1 MRILVFF
8 IFMLGCTISG
18 EAQSYFPI
26 KVNKKWGLMKANGS
40 IFLPASYDAIGE
52 FQRFGYAIIQR
63 NGKVGLLN
71 QAGKEIIAPYYDDLQ
86 VLDSNLIAVMDQAAW
101 QVINLAGEIIL
112 AKGYERARVW
122 EGGFISFRKNRRW
135 GLANQAGNII
145 CPTVYDGMELLHLG
159 FFKTRKGDQYGL
171 IDVQGKEILP
181 CAYEA
186 IEYDQEQ
193 LFFFKKEKYWGA
205 VNAKGKLLIKAQF
218 NSFQRLSKDFLQLFR
233 KKKKYLYGTRAG
245 RVLTKGEFDHFYNF
259 SPAGVLCKKNR
270 KLGLLN
276 SDGRLCLPVEY
287 DEIQDCGAGFFRVRK
302 EGQWGVVNAQH
313 EFVIPSTYDYIAPVN
328 HQLCMVK
335 KEAHFGL
342 LNFAGDVLVPVAYDR
357 IVFEDQRVKAYQG
370 ERLQVF
376 YFDEKGDLRKEQDL
390 QNHFSIRIAG
400 TASTRTSF
408 VADTTPVMK
417 KFEWFYA
424 PQSDKWGLRRLD
436 NGVVQIK
443 PSFDQVIPMPAYGL
457 TIVGIEKLNA
467 IDFDRTTFRFE
478 MVYGV
483 VNHEIGKLVTKV
495 NLLDIRLTDFEKGHP
510 TARIIFE
517 TGRHGLMT
525 RHPIGKIVQKDF
537 AYIGAFKDGLARMS
551 IRGKLAGS
559 LNAKQYGLEKL
570 EDYLNEILSANYRVD
585 YTLHDR
591 FFARDAKLTCVDC
604 SFGYLDTSGKI
615 IIPTEYRFARDFVN
629 EIGIVA
635 QAGKWGVRGKQN
647 ETILP
652 CTYDGI
658 SFLENTKQQILKLD
672 QQHKRYGLLDTLG
685 NMRIKLLYDEIDQ
698 FSENLLAVKKQG
710 LWGFVDQRG
719 KLIVP
724 CQYRAVRAFQEG
736 FAAVK
741 KSNKWGV
748 IDRTGRIWIDFEYTR
763 IGDMQEGLIWAQL
776 PGKVR
781 YFDTQGN
788 VIIRRDFERATNF
801 SGGVARVYQDGKYGL
816 IDSQGAFVL
825 RPKYSHIAPFNT
837 QGLAVVRYGKERI
850 RYGLINREGELV
862 TRRDFKKI
870 RGFKEGLA
878 AVKYRD
884 GYGFINE
891 QGDLVIPPIYTRV
904 SDFSEGRATVQRKGK
919 CGYIDQMGEE
929 VIRLDFSKCLDFTD
943 GKAVVYK
950 GYRKGGIIDRNGAYI
965 IEPEVNRLLEF
976 SDGRGLVRNPNY
988 QFYYITDEAKQHQAT
1003 TYQQAGKFQHGVAAV
1018 QMNNR
1023 WGIINQKGITI
1034 VPPKFDE
1041 IAIFQNGYAKVAM
1054 KQFSGL
1060 SNLRGEIIVPT
1071 NFEYISYAG
1080 EGLFRVEQGDKMGY
1094 FDFNGKWVWSLQQ

>member
-1 MRILVFF
+1 MRTVVLLIFILA
-8 IFMLGCTISG
+8 CTFSG
-18 EAQSYFPI
+18 DAQSYFPI
-26 KVNKKWGLMKANGS
+26 KVNQKWGLMKGNGS

-52 FQRFGYAIIQR
+52 FQRFGYAVIQR

-71 QAGKEIIAPYYDDLQ
+71 QAGKEIIAPHYGDLR
-86 VLDSNLIAVMDQAAW
+86 VLDSNLIAVMHERAW
-101 QVINLAGEIIL
+101 QVINLAGEVIL
-112 AKGYERARVW
+112 AKGYERVRVW
-122 EGGFISFRKNRRW
+122 EGGLLSFRKNRRW
-135 GLANQAGNII
+135 GLASQAGTII
-145 CPTVYDGMELLHLG
+145 CPTVYDGMELLYPG

-171 IDVQGKEILP
+171 IDTKGKVILP

-186 IEYDQEQ
+186 IQHDQGQ

-205 VNAKGKLLIKAQF
+205 VNAEGKQLINAQF
-218 NSFQRLSKDFLQLFR
+218 NSFRRLSKDFFQLFR
-233 KKKKYLYGTRAG
+233 KKKKYLYGVRAG
-245 RVLTKGEFDHFYNF
+245 QVLTKGEFDHFYNF
-259 SPAGVLCKKNR
+259 KAAGILCKKNKR
-270 KLGLLN
+270 LGLMN
-276 SDGRLCLPVEY
+276 VDGRLCLPVEY
-287 DEIQDCGAGFFRVRK
+287 EEIQDCWAGFFRVKK

-313 EFVIPSTYDYIAPVN
+313 EFVISRVYDYIAPIN
-328 HQLCMVK
+328 HRMCMVK
-335 KEAHFGL
+335 KEERFGL
-342 LNFAGDVLVPVAYDR
+342 LNFAGEVLVPVAYDR
-357 IVFEDQRVKAYQG
+357 IVIEDQRIKAYQG

-376 YFDEKGDLRKEQDL
+376 YFDEKGALQQEQDL

-400 TASTRTSF
+400 TGPTRTNFS
-408 VADTTPVMK
+408 VDTTPVMK

-424 PQSDKWGLRRLD
+424 PHKDKWGLRRLD
-436 NGVVQIK
+436 NGVVQIE
-443 PSFDQVIPMPAYGL
+443 PSFDQVLPMPAYGL
-457 TIVGIEKLNA
+457 TIVGIEKLNT

-483 VNHEIGKLVTKV
+483 VSHEIGKLVTKV
-495 NLLDIRLTDFEKGHP
+495 DLLDIRLTDFEKGHP

-537 AYIGAFKDGLARMS
+537 AYIGSFKEGRARMS
-551 IRGKLAGS
+551 IRGKLSGS
-559 LNAKQYGLEKL
+559 LKAKEYALEKL
-570 EDYLNEILSANYRVD
+570 EDYLNGITAANYRVD

-604 SFGYLDTSGKI
+604 SFGYLDTSGEI
-615 IIPTEYRFARDFVN
+615 MIPTEYRFARDFVN
-629 EIGIVA
+629 EVGIVA

-647 ETILP
+647 EMILP
-652 CTYDGI
+652 CAYDGI
-658 SFLENTKQQILKLD
+658 SFLENTKQQILKLE
-672 QQHKRYGLLDTLG
+672 QQRKRYGLLDTLG
-685 NMRIKLLYDEIDQ
+685 NMRIKLLYDEIGQ
-698 FSENLLAVKKQG
+698 FSNNLLAVKKQG
-710 LWGFVDQRG
+710 LWGFVDQAG
-719 KLIVP
+719 KLVVP

-741 KSNKWGV
+741 QSSKWGV
-748 IDRTGRIWIDFEYTR
+748 IDRTGRTRIDFKYTR

-776 PGKVR
+776 PGEVH
-781 YFDTQGN
+781 YFNAQAK
-788 VIIRRDFERATNF
+788 VIIRGDFERATNF
-801 SGGVARVYQDGKYGL
+801 SGGVARVYQEGKYGL
-816 IDSQGAFVL
+816 IDPQGEFVL
-825 RPKYSHIAPFNT
+825 RPKYSHIAPFND

-850 RYGLINREGELV
+850 RYGLINRQGVLV
-862 TRRDFKKI
+862 TRRSFKKI
-870 RGFKEGLA
+870 RAFKEGFA

-884 GYGFINE
+884 GYGFINS
-891 QGDLVIPPIYTRV
+891 QGELVIPSIYSRV

-919 CGYIDQMGEE
+919 CGYIDRTGEE
-929 VIRLDFSKCLDFTD
+929 VIPLDFSKCLDFAD

-950 GYRKGGIIDRNGAYI
+950 GYRKGGIIDRNGTYI
-965 IEPEVNRLLEF
+965 IEPEVDRLLDF
-976 SDGRGLVRNPNY
+976 SDGRGLVRNPNA

-1023 WGIINQKGITI
+1023 WGMINQKGIAI

-1041 IAIFQNGYAKVAM
+1041 IEVFQNGYAKVAM

-1094 FDFNGKWVWSLQQ
+1094 FDLTGKWVWPLQ